1 VTPDGSKVY
10 VSTFVFNYVSVIATA
25 TNTVTATIPVA
36 GSPGGIAVTPDGS
49 KVYVAGVSSNNVS
62 VIATASN
69 TVTNTVSVGSFP
81 NVFGLFIGPAPAA
94 PVPTLSGWAM
104 LLLAMGLALLGA
116 KTLTTARS

>member
-1 VTPDGSKVY
+1 MRTVNS
-10 VSTFVFNYVSVIATA
+10 VSVIATA

-36 GSPGGIAVTPDGS
+36 GGPSGIAVTPDGS
-49 KVYVAGVSSNNVS
+49 KVYVAGVNSNNVS

-69 TVTNTVSVGSFP
+69 TVTNTVSVGSEP

>member
-1 VTPDGSKVY
+1 MRTVNS
-10 VSTFVFNYVSVIATA
+10 VSVIATA
-25 TNTVTATIPVA
+25 TNTVTATVPVGTA
-36 GSPGGIAVTPDGS
+36 YGIAVTPDGS
-49 KVYVAGVSSNNVS
+49 KVYVAGVYSNNVS